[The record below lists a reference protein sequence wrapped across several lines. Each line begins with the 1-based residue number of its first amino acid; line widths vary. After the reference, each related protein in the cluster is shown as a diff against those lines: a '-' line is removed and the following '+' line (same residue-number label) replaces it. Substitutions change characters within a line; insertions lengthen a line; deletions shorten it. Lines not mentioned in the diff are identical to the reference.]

1 MNSKLKLKSKIR
13 KMNQNLEKHTC
24 GECNFSTSRKFNLIR
39 HHERHH
45 KRQSSF
51 NSYVQKTALEQSPFQ
66 GGQAFTQERYQQPV
80 DLDINQEHENLKN
93 DFDCLMKEKN
103 DLVQENQ
110 DIKNNLSEQQTK
122 MNVHTQRQGPVKEVY
137 QQPGHVLQSNGMI
150 GNGGA

>member
-1 MNSKLKLKSKIR
+1 
-13 KMNQNLEKHTC
+13 MNQNLEKHTC

-80 DLDINQEHENLKN
+80 DLDINQ
-93 DFDCLMKEKN
+93 
-103 DLVQENQ
+103 
-110 DIKNNLSEQQTK
+110 
-122 MNVHTQRQGPVKEVY
+122 
-137 QQPGHVLQSNGMI
+137 
-150 GNGGA
+150 